1 MRIRSALVAAASA
14 ATLVV
19 GAVAAH
25 ADNINVDADTLTAG
39 SQTALELGT
48 VACGVPATRTVDVW
62 VNKNGSGTNAFG
74 NGSTVD
80 VTASTAAPLEVAVP
94 SGTVGDI
101 AIPPDWSALAQN
113 TDSAKVRVTVTV
125 TSSTAGA
132 GSGTITFAG
141 TGVNGSGASLI
152 RSAEPDRL
160 VDHGVVCAGED
171 GDDDDAHLSD
181 VRHLR
186 RLGLTPCTA
195 ATTGDGGFT
204 ATPTI
209 SYGANTSSGPVAV
222 TATYAGDDTHEGSS
236 DTTSFLIAKAG
247 STTTVT
253 CEAGPFVY
261 SDSPFTPCT
270 ATVIGAGGLSETLEV
285 SYNGNTYA
293 GTAGAEAF
301 YGGDVNHEPSSGSAT
316 FTIDKAPTTVTVSCP
331 DGPYY
336 FTGSPIT
343 PACTARATGAGGLDE
358 AVTPVTFE
366 NNEAVGDATA
376 SATYP
381 GDDNHLER
389 TGTTTFPIS
398 AWTLDGFFKPVD
410 LNGVWNTVKNGST
423 VPLKFR
429 VFSGS
434 TELTST
440 NAVKA
445 FSVQQVNCS
454 TNEPQDAIEELATT
468 GGTSLRYDTTGAQ
481 FVQNW
486 QTPKKAGTCYRAT
499 MTTQDGSTSSAK
511 FMLK

>member
-80 VTASTAAPLEVAVP
+80 VTASTAAPLEVGVP
-94 SGTVGDI
+94 SGTAGDI

-132 GSGTITFAG
+132 GSGTVTFAG

-152 RSAEPDRL
+152 RSANL
-160 VDHGVVCAGED
+160 TVSWTTGSCAPVKTATTTTLTCPTSVTYD
-171 GDDDDAHLSD
+171 GSA
-181 VRHLR
+181 
-186 RLGLTPCTA
+186 LTPCTA

-285 SYNGNTYA
+285 SYDGNTYA

-358 AVTPVTFE
+358 AVTPVTF
-366 NNEAVGDATA
+366 
-376 SATYP
+376 
-381 GDDNHLER
+381 
-389 TGTTTFPIS
+389 
-398 AWTLDGFFKPVD
+398 
-410 LNGVWNTVKNGST
+410 
-423 VPLKFR
+423 
-429 VFSGS
+429 
-434 TELTST
+434 
-440 NAVKA
+440 
-445 FSVQQVNCS
+445 
-454 TNEPQDAIEELATT
+454 
-468 GGTSLRYDTTGAQ
+468 
-481 FVQNW
+481 
-486 QTPKKAGTCYRAT
+486 
-499 MTTQDGSTSSAK
+499 
-511 FMLK
+511 